1 MNHQLDSLVTGH
13 NWVLVDAQYLQG
25 SSGRPDLPGWQK
37 FFSQLGVLDFLF
49 VKRTT
54 NDLSRDVFVSVLRH
68 CFYGYICLSLFITF
82 NLFDNRPD
90 AWLLYARDLIITKF
104 YRLRYC
110 CDISYIIS

>member
-68 CFYGYICLSLFITF
+68 CVVAAPSVSLFVF
-82 NLFDNRPD
+82 SYYLFENNSD
-90 AWLLYARDLIITKF
+90 AAYATPVTLQ
-104 YRLRYC
+104 
-110 CDISYIIS
+110 SQ